1 MTGLLLGGCEM
12 SRNDKLT
19 DWEAEFRERCRRKLR
34 VALKTVWL
42 QLSNLGCGKTFDEVL
57 TRMDAIAN
65 RED

>member
-1 MTGLLLGGCEM
+1 MTP
-12 SRNDKLT
+12 NDKPAGRET
-19 DWEAEFRERCRRKLR
+19 EFRERCRRKLR

-42 QLSNLGCGKTFDEVL
+42 QLSNLGTGKEFDEVL

>member
-1 MTGLLLGGCEM
+1 M
-12 SRNDKLT
+12 SPSDEPADRET
-19 DWEAEFRERCRRKLR
+19 AFRERFRRKLR

-42 QLSNLGCGKTFDEVL
+42 QLSNLGCGKMFDEVL